1 MEVEGSMS
9 AKTEQIGMEA
19 APFTIII
26 LGFIQTWMLK
36 PFLLP
41 SQEQWSPLLVTNLTG
56 RRRRQ
61 TLAIAAKQIPLSKSP

>member
-1 MEVEGSMS
+1 MS

-41 SQEQWSPLLVTNLTG
+41 SQEQWSPLLVTNLKKLNNG
-56 RRRRQ
+56 
-61 TLAIAAKQIPLSKSP
+61 